1 MPTGYTLDLYDG
13 KDLTFEEFALKCARA
28 FGALISMRDKLIDAP
43 IPEKF
48 EPSDYH
54 LKELEK
60 AKKRLE
66 EIKGWD
72 EEKAEQEAE
81 RAYKEALKK
90 REETIK
96 KNELIRKRY
105 EDMLLEVQKWKPP
118 TPDHEG
124 LKKFMIQQLEESIEF
139 DCFIPEMPQYLSG
152 EEFREQQIKKAL
164 NDIEYHGKEYVEEVN
179 RVYEKNKWLFL
190 LRESLKKPIK
200 Q

>member
-13 KDLTFEEFALKCARA
+13 KNLTFEEFALKCARA
-28 FGALISMRDKLIDAP
+28 FGALISMRDKPIDAP

-54 LKELEK
+54 LKEIEK

-66 EIKGWD
+66 EIKGWN

-81 RAYKEALKK
+81 QAYKEALKK

-105 EDMLLEVQKWKPP
+105 EDMLFKVQKWKPP

-139 DCFIPEMPQYLSG
+139 DCFIPEMPQCLSG
-152 EEFREQQIKKAL
+152 EEFREEQIKKAL
-164 NDIEYHGKEYVEEVN
+164 NDIEHHGKEYVEEVN
-179 RVYEKNKWLFL
+179 RVYERNKWLLL
-190 LRESLKKPIK
+190 LRESLKN